1 MAVEPYLV
9 GQLGGGPRD
18 LADKGVT
25 ASTRTTGD
33 ATDPLASAKQGAEEG
48 AGGSGGSH
56 RN

>member
-9 GQLGGGPRD
+9 GQVGGGPRD